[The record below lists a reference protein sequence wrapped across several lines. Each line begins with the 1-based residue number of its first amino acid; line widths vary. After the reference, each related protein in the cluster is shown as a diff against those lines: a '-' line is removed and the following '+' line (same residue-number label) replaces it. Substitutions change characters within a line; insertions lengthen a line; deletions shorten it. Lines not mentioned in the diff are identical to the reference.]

1 MDPQPSHFSG
11 TPNIALATATGVWQ
25 EDIDAEPLVTALEA
39 AGASARPTVWHDPQ
53 VDWSEF
59 DLVLVRSTWDYVAR
73 IDEFLRWAD
82 LVESVTTLANPA
94 EVVRWSTNKTYLADL
109 DRAGIAVAPT
119 GFLHPGDFTGQ
130 RPESVRN
137 ALRNFSGEHDFVVK
151 PTISAGSKDTARY
164 RNSDIDEAVRHAI
177 ALLSGQ
183 RSVMVQP
190 YLDAVD
196 EQGETAV
203 VLLDGEPSHAFTKGA
218 ILSVGA
224 GMVEGLF
231 APEVITPRE
240 ARPDELA
247 LADQIA
253 IDLNDRFPRH
263 AVRYA
268 RVDMIR
274 NAEDQPVVLELELVE
289 PSMFLWTDPGAPA
302 RVASAILRWANNV

>member
-39 AGASARPTVWHDPQ
+39 AGASARPTVWDDPQ

-109 DRAGIAVAPT
+109 DRAGIGVVPT
-119 GFLHPGDFTGQ
+119 GFLHPSEFAGQ
-130 RPESVRN
+130 PAQSVKD
-137 ALRNFSGEHDFVVK
+137 ALRNFSGENDFVVK

-164 RNSDIDEAVRHAI
+164 RNSDVDEAVRHAT

-190 YLDAVD
+190 
-196 EQGETAV
+196 
-203 VLLDGEPSHAFTKGA
+203 
-218 ILSVGA
+218 
-224 GMVEGLF
+224 
-231 APEVITPRE
+231 
-240 ARPDELA
+240 
-247 LADQIA
+247 
-253 IDLNDRFPRH
+253 
-263 AVRYA
+263 
-268 RVDMIR
+268 
-274 NAEDQPVVLELELVE
+274 
-289 PSMFLWTDPGAPA
+289 
-302 RVASAILRWANNV
+302 